1 MVVGDGGLE
10 EMQEVREMEGEL
22 GRDDRRE
29 ARDKVSKVGEETV
42 AEDDGGGTGIG
53 DKVTSMTGSA
63 GSEVTISRYLSRSR
77 GDIDW

>member
-1 MVVGDGGLE
+1 MRVVVGDGGLE
-10 EMQEVREMEGEL
+10 EMWEAREMEGEL

-29 ARDKVSKVGEETV
+29 VRDEVSEVGDEII

-63 GSEVTISRYLSRSR
+63 GSEVTIS
-77 GDIDW
+77 